1 MSKCVW
7 GGEGRGRA
15 AIEGDYKRRARV
27 GSPTSLPP
35 PTPPPSLPASSS
47 PPPRHRWVPGD
58 VFWQNIGASF
68 ANSTPNALALL
79 EVWIALS
86 RNILLQNLQT
96 TGQNQLNRVL
106 FDRRKLG
113 VRGNDLLSA
122 PRCGGRGGRGVALA
136 FHLAR
141 GAYLTHGRT
150 HNTHGCTSRMFIPH
164 LLAHPPRLTR
174 AVTQRQF
181 SIASAK
187 AAKAAKNAAAAAGPG
202 RGTAEAEAVQVSG
215 GGGVSTASYYAVN
228 KSDLVLYRLGF
239 NRFNTLCGGWCG
251 CNSRTWE
258 PRAVQQRDGGRYVCQ
273 GMAAA
278 EMEELFA
285 FHFCCQSDPRVKQ
298 EGFGLWAEGKIVAE
312 GV

>member
-1 MSKCVW
+1 M
-7 GGEGRGRA
+7 
-15 AIEGDYKRRARV
+15 
-27 GSPTSLPP
+27 
-35 PTPPPSLPASSS
+35 
-47 PPPRHRWVPGD
+47 PGD
-58 VFWQNIGASF
+58 VFWQNIGAYF
-68 ANSTPNALALL
+68 ANPTPNALALL
-79 EVWIALS
+79 EVWIALA

-122 PRCGGRGGRGVALA
+122 PRCGGRGGKGVALA
-136 FHLAR
+136 FHLTR

-164 LLAHPPRLTR
+164 LLAYPPRLTR

-202 RGTAEAEAVQVSG
+202 RGTAEAEAETEAETEAVQG
-215 GGGVSTASYYAVN
+215 GSRGVPAASYYAVN

-258 PRAVQQRDGGRYVCQ
+258 PWAIQQRDGGRYVCQ

-278 EMEELFA
+278 EMGELFA
-285 FHFCCQSDPRVKQ
+285 FHFCCQSDPRVKR
-298 EGFGLWAEGKIVAE
+298 EGFGLWAERKIVAG